1 MTGTARIDTQG
12 SLTTTNNSLDLAIEG
27 SGYFQVEMPDGTI
40 GYTRAGNFSLS
51 SEGVVVTSDG
61 LPLQP
66 QIQVPEGA
74 SSLTIGTDGTVSATM
89 AGDSA
94 PTVLGRL
101 ATPRFL
107 HPAGPQTPGHTYYTA
122 NAALGQP
129 QVGAHG
135 REGRGPIP

>member
-27 SGYFQVEMPDGTI
+27 SGYFQVEMPYGTI

-74 SSLTIGTDGTVSATM
+74 SSLTIGPDGTVSDTM
-89 AGDSA
+89 AGDRA
-94 PTVLGRL
+94 RTEPGRIEK
-101 ATPRFL
+101 
-107 HPAGPQTPGHTYYTA
+107 
-122 NAALGQP
+122 
-129 QVGAHG
+129 AH
-135 REGRGPIP
+135 IT

>member
-66 QIQVPEGA
+66 QLQVPEGA
-74 SSLTIGTDGTVSATM
+74 SSLTIGPDGTVSATL
-89 AGDSA
+89 AGDSP
-94 PTVLGRL
+94 PTQLGRTETDRCT
-101 ATPRFL
+101 TPPR
-107 HPAGPQTPGHTYYTA
+107 PKAP
-122 NAALGQP
+122 
-129 QVGAHG
+129 
-135 REGRGPIP
+135 

>member
-74 SSLTIGTDGTVSATM
+74 SSLTIEIGRAHVCTPVTNAQLVCRLLLEKKYKQHTHTD
-89 AGDSA
+89 
-94 PTVLGRL
+94 
-101 ATPRFL
+101 
-107 HPAGPQTPGHTYYTA
+107 
-122 NAALGQP
+122 
-129 QVGAHG
+129 
-135 REGRGPIP
+135 

>member
-1 MTGTARIDTQG
+1 MRISDW
-12 SLTTTNNSLDLAIEG
+12 SSDVCSSDL
-27 SGYFQVEMPDGTI
+27 FQVEMPDGTI

-94 PTVLGRL
+94 PTALGRIETASL
-101 ATPRFL
+101 NN
-107 HPAGPQTPGHTYYTA
+107 PAGLEAQAKNT
-122 NAALGQP
+122 
-129 QVGAHG
+129 
-135 REGRGPIP
+135 